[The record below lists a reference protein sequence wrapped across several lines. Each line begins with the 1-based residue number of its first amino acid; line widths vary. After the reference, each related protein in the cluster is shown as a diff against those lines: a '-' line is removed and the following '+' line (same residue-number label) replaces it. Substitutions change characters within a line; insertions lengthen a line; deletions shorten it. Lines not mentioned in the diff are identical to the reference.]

1 MQGIRGALRR
11 ACHNG
16 IPLQGNAVMAGTA
29 QCAANSLHH
38 HEERRVTSYEL
49 HNEEQQRNA
58 PQRDLGHLC
67 IQEKSALFPQQLR
80 HRIQNNIERQARQRP
95 K

>member
-1 MQGIRGALRR
+1 M
-11 ACHNG
+11 
-16 IPLQGNAVMAGTA
+16 QGNAVMAGTA

-38 HEERRVTSYEL
+38 HEERRVTSCEL